1 MPLKKD
7 KRRKK
12 SETPQLKR
20 IIFYLEKLLSV
31 VWIRR

>member
-20 IIFYLEKLLSV
+20 IIFYLKKLMSV
-31 VWIRR
+31 VWGR